1 MNIKT
6 ITSNMST
13 IDAFKSAQSDD
24 EMDTLNSI
32 KADFEDELFD
42 KNFDSITEFFNE
54 LANED
59 Q

>member
-1 MNIKT
+1 
-6 ITSNMST
+6 MST